1 MSTKERILDVTTELF
16 RRHGYN
22 GTGLKQ
28 IVASANAPFG
38 SVYHFFPGGKEELGD
53 AVVRRAGQMY
63 LELVEAIWDAA
74 DDPLE
79 GMRDSFT
86 GAAEALRQTDYID
99 LCPIATVALEMSST
113 SEPLRRATADV
124 FELWITRTTAR
135 LARLGLAE
143 ERARELAITLIALL
157 QGAFVL
163 ARATRTTEAVD
174 AAGQAAVALVEE
186 ALGRSAAGPA

>member
-124 FELWITRTTAR
+124 FELWTSRTAER
-135 LARLGLAE
+135 LARLGLVE
-143 ERARELAITLIALL
+143 ERAREVAITLIALL

-174 AAGQAAVALVEE
+174 AAGQAAVALVED
-186 ALGRSAAGPA
+186 ALGRGAPALT